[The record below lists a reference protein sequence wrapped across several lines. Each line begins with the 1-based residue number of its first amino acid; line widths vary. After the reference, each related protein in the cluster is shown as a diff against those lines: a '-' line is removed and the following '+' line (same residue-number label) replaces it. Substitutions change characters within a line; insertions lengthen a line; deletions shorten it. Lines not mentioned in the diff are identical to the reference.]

1 MVFDG
6 DKIAYFDSEDAD
18 LLAGFDW
25 QVITENGVES
35 AVARRVRFKVYMH
48 RLIVGAGEH
57 EVVHHI
63 NGNPLDNR
71 KNNLTVG
78 GRRSRGQRGSSR
90 YRGVAWDSAS
100 RKWRAFVYLAESR
113 RIRYCGRFDDER
125 SAALAHDEA
134 VKEIFGEFARLN
146 FEGGDALDDP
156 TGPDAL
162 GTPTANRRGPVI
174 GPAPARARAASAG
187 RRARPPD
194 VDMLRGARPMPAVPA
209 TAAAE
214 PEAGP

>member
-1 MVFDG
+1 MEFDG
-6 DKIAYFDSEDAD
+6 GEIAYFDSEDAD

-25 QVITENGVES
+25 QVISESGVRS
-35 AVARRVRFKVYMH
+35 VVARRVRFKVYMH

-63 NGNPLDNR
+63 NGNSLDNR

-100 RKWRAFVYLAESR
+100 GKWRAFVYLAGPR
-113 RIRYCGRFDDER
+113 RIKHCGRFDDET

-134 VKEIFGEFARLN
+134 ATAVFGEFARLN
-146 FEGGDALDDP
+146 FEGGDALDGA
-156 TGPDAL
+156 TGRAAVD
-162 GTPTANRRGPVI
+162 RRGPAFAPPRGRSDVVEP
-174 GPAPARARAASAG
+174 GPLRQDSDASRRRRPAAAAATSE
-187 RRARPPD
+187 
-194 VDMLRGARPMPAVPA
+194 RGARP
-209 TAAAE
+209 
-214 PEAGP
+214 

>member
-6 DKIAYFDSEDAD
+6 GEIAYFDSEDAD

-25 QVITENGVES
+25 QVISESGVRS
-35 AVARRVRFKVYMH
+35 VVARRVRFKVYMH

-63 NGNPLDNR
+63 NGNSMDNR

-100 RKWRAFVYLAESR
+100 GKWRAFVYLAGPR
-113 RIRYCGRFDDER
+113 RIKHCGRFDAEV

-134 VKEIFGEFARLN
+134 AQAVFGEFARLN
-146 FEGGDALDDP
+146 FEGGDALDGA
-156 TGPDAL
+156 TGP
-162 GTPTANRRGPVI
+162 TAVDRQ
-174 GPAPARARAASAG
+174 GPAFGSALPRGRAEVVEPGPRRPDIGASRRRRPAAAAATSE
-187 RRARPPD
+187 REARP
-194 VDMLRGARPMPAVPA
+194 
-209 TAAAE
+209 
-214 PEAGP
+214 